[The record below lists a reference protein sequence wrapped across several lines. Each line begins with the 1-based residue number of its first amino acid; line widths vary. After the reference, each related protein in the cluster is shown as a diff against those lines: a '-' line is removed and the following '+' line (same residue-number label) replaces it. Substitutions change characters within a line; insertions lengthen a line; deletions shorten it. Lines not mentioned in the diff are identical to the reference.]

1 VLYRPGP
8 PSPSLVTGGK
18 GDIVQTIDLRHAE
31 ELEEEQPGDDEVVD
45 EEIRRL
51 YRSYG
56 WIVVVVMTLV
66 LVEAARLI
74 GSLLG

>member
-1 VLYRPGP
+1 
-8 PSPSLVTGGK
+8 
-18 GDIVQTIDLRHAE
+18 VQTIDLRRAE
-31 ELEEEQPGDDEVVD
+31 ELEGDRPGDEALDVDVVD
-45 EEIRRL
+45 EEICRL

-66 LVEAARLI
+66 LVETARLI

>member
-1 VLYRPGP
+1 
-8 PSPSLVTGGK
+8 
-18 GDIVQTIDLRHAE
+18 VQTIELRRAE
-31 ELEEEQPGDDEVVD
+31 ELEDDQPGDDEVVD